1 MRLPSPSPRRLSGR
15 KTRSMNNRPSD
26 VRPVMPPSTSFVSGS
41 ETTAASGRLSSMPDC
56 RALRRRSPSPMAAS
70 TRASGASVTA
80 TRGSR
85 RPSALMAQS
94 LARRARC
101 YTVAMPSTL
110 TLPRADGTLARYT
123 MTGQTPITGAPGP
136 IRSRV
141 GMAAVHVVADPLA
154 RIDPTLAVALDWDA
168 TLAFRRHVWS
178 LGLAV
183 AEAMDTSQRGMG
195 FPWSSAKELI
205 KRSVAEARTVAGAV
219 VASGAGT
226 DDLQPGPR
234 VTIADVEAAYEESCG
249 FIESVG
255 GRIILMASRA
265 LAACAK
271 GADDYVKVYGRIL
284 GQVKE
289 PVIIHWLGDMFDPA
303 LAGYWGSHDLD
314 RATETL
320 LAIVNDYAPKI
331 DGVKIS
337 LLDQKRE
344 IAMRRRCPRSVRMY
358 TGDDFD
364 YPTTIGG
371 DAQGYS
377 DALLG
382 IFDVIAP
389 AASAALHA
397 LDRGDRR
404 RPRPA
409 PPVPAVLA
417 GIATVAAGLF
427 AGAALYVSLV
437 EHPARVSLGPRAAV
451 LQFGPIYRRG
461 AAMQVPLS
469 LIGAAASIVSW
480 AGGGSAAWLIGGAAL
495 GALVPFTLLVI
506 MPTNKRLLDA
516 PLDAGPP
523 EATALLRR
531 PAQLPAVRPLVRL
544 VVFAGVVAL

>member
-1 MRLPSPSPRRLSGR
+1 
-15 KTRSMNNRPSD
+15 
-26 VRPVMPPSTSFVSGS
+26 MPP
-41 ETTAASGRLSSMPDC
+41 
-56 RALRRRSPSPMAAS
+56 
-70 TRASGASVTA
+70 
-80 TRGSR
+80 
-85 RPSALMAQS
+85 
-94 LARRARC
+94 
-101 YTVAMPSTL
+101 TL
-110 TLPRADGTLARYT
+110 TLPRADGTLTRYT
-123 MTGQTPITGAPGP
+123 LSGQTAVAGAPGP
-136 IRSRV
+136 ITSRV

-154 RIDPTLAVALDWDA
+154 AINPTLDVALDWDA

-195 FPWSSAKELI
+195 FPWSAARELI

-219 VASGAGT
+219 IASGAGT

-234 VTIADVEAAYEESCG
+234 VTLADVEAAYEESCG

-271 GADDYVKVYGRIL
+271 GVDDYVKVYGRIL
-284 GQVKE
+284 GQVRE

-337 LLDQKRE
+337 LLDQTRE
-344 IAMRRRCPRSVRMY
+344 IAMRRRFPPSVRMY

-371 DAQGYS
+371 DGQRHS

-389 AASAALHA
+389 AAAAALKA
-397 LDRGDRR
+397 LDRGDL
-404 RPRPA
+404 A
-409 PPVPAVLA
+409 TYDTVLGPTLTLSRHLFGDPTRFYKTGVVFA
-417 GIATVAAGLF
+417 AYLNGHQSHFRMVGGMESARSVVHLSEQFRLMDAAGL
-427 AGAALYVSLV
+427 LTD
-437 EHPARVSLGPRAAV
+437 PDRAAERMRRV
-451 LQFGPIYRRG
+451 L
-461 AAMQVPLS
+461 
-469 LIGAAASIVSW
+469 
-480 AGGGSAAWLIGGAAL
+480 
-495 GALVPFTLLVI
+495 
-506 MPTNKRLLDA
+506 
-516 PLDAGPP
+516 
-523 EATALLRR
+523 
-531 PAQLPAVRPLVRL
+531 AV
-544 VVFAGVVAL
+544 AGVA

>member
-1 MRLPSPSPRRLSGR
+1 
-15 KTRSMNNRPSD
+15 
-26 VRPVMPPSTSFVSGS
+26 MPPS
-41 ETTAASGRLSSMPDC
+41 
-56 RALRRRSPSPMAAS
+56 
-70 TRASGASVTA
+70 
-80 TRGSR
+80 
-85 RPSALMAQS
+85 LM
-94 LARRARC
+94 
-101 YTVAMPSTL
+101 
-110 TLPRADGTLARYT
+110 LPRADGTLSRYT
-123 MTGQTPITGAPGP
+123 LTGQAPIAGASGPIT
-136 IRSRV
+136 SRI

-154 RIDPTLAVALDWDA
+154 RIDPTLDVALDWDA

-205 KRSVAEARTVAGAV
+205 KRSVAEARTVPGAV
-219 VASGAGT
+219 IASGAGT
-226 DDLQPGPR
+226 DDLRPGPR

-249 FIESVG
+249 YIESVG

-271 GADDYVKVYGRIL
+271 GPEDYVKVYGRIL
-284 GQVKE
+284 GQVRE

-303 LAGYWGSHDLD
+303 LAGYWGSRDLD

-320 LAIVNDYAPKI
+320 LAIVHDHAAKI

-344 IAMRRRCPRSVRMY
+344 IAMRRRFPGSVRMY

-397 LDRGDRR
+397 LDRGDRAAFER
-404 RPRPA
+404 
-409 PPVPAVLA
+409 VLA
-417 GIATVAAGLF
+417 PTL
-427 AGAALYVSLV
+427 
-437 EHPARVSLGPRAAV
+437 
-451 LQFGPIYRRG
+451 
-461 AAMQVPLS
+461 PLS
-469 LIGAAASIVSW
+469 RHVFGAPTRFYKTGVVFAAYLNGHQSHFRMVGGLESARSITHLAEQFVLMDR
-480 AGGGSAAWLIGGAAL
+480 A
-495 GALVPFTLLVI
+495 
-506 MPTNKRLLDA
+506 
-516 PLDAGPP
+516 
-523 EATALLRR
+523 ALLRDPETAAER
-531 PAQLPAVRPLVRL
+531 MRRVLAV
-544 VVFAGVVAL
+544 AGVG